1 MIAQKGWV
9 WSIYYDT
16 VNYDAIDHSLM
27 GNVELLINIVEN
39 EAYKI
44 QYIIA
49 LISSCITIRKQ
60 NNYKMQNEFLNKN
73 DD

>member
-1 MIAQKGWV
+1 MIAQKGWL
-9 WSIYYDT
+9 WSLHYDT
-16 VNYDAIDHSLM
+16 VIYAAIDRSLM

-39 EAYKI
+39 EAYKM
-44 QYIIA
+44 QNIIA
-49 LISSCITIRKQ
+49 LISRRITIRKQ

>member
-44 QYIIA
+44 QNIIT
-49 LISSCITIRKQ
+49 LISRRITIRKQ